1 MKPSRFSNQMKT
13 MITSSPLKTNSKL
26 MKKILGYAAIASLIA
41 LGSACKQEKKLPI
54 YGDREAKIVKDA
66 AGVEKIDTVYKTI
79 PNFKFLNQD
88 SIEVTQDAFKNKI
101 YVADFFFTSCS
112 TICPIMHRN
121 MKTIF
126 DKYKGNRDVM
136 FLSHTIDFKYDK
148 PSVLK
153 KYAQKLGA
161 DVPQWQFLYGN
172 KEEVYKLA
180 EKDYLVAVQEDSAAT
195 DGYVHQGWLVLVD
208 KHKRIRGAYDG
219 TKTEE
224 VEKLKKDMDI
234 LLAEKD

>member
-1 MKPSRFSNQMKT
+1 MMKRLIQ
-13 MITSSPLKTNSKL
+13 
-26 MKKILGYAAIASLIA
+26 YAAFGLLLFGA
-41 LGSACKQEKKLPI
+41 ACTQEKKLPI
-54 YGDREAKIVKDA
+54 YGDKEAKISKDA
-66 AGVEKIDTVYKTI
+66 NGNEKIDTVYKTI

-88 SIEVTQDAFKNKI
+88 SIEVTQDAFNNKI
-101 YVADFFFTSCS
+101 YVADFFFTSCT

-121 MKTIF
+121 MRTIY
-126 DKYKGNRDVM
+126 DKYKGNPEVM

-153 KYAQKLGA
+153 KYAKKLGV
-161 DVPQWQFLYGN
+161 DVPQWQFLYGD
-172 KEEVYKLA
+172 KKEVYGLA

-219 TKTEE
+219 TKPEE
-224 VEKLKKDMDI
+224 VEKLKSDMDI
-234 LLAEKD
+234 LLAEKN